1 MSDVTLNP
9 LECALDEAQ
18 ALRGQVDA
26 LQAENAKLKQE
37 LEAVGTAAYLYGR
50 DDLKAEN
57 AKLQETLQRRNE
69 QFGIMTELWVRQV
82 FDNAKLR
89 ELVRDVHSLHWH
101 GADCTECPWF
111 DECDNHGGGCPWL
124 GILANRMSELGI
136 ETDE

>member
-1 MSDVTLNP
+1 MSIKYYHLAKDEEP
-9 LECALDEAQ
+9 PDEFCA
-18 ALRGQVDA
+18 V
-26 LQAENAKLKQE
+26 
-37 LEAVGTAAYLYGR
+37 R
-50 DDLKAEN
+50 DIGGEPSEYTFYAPETEN

-69 QFGIMTELWVRQV
+69 QFGIMTELWVKQV